1 VEISPA
7 FYTVVYSLR
16 YGRDAM
22 EVYHDR
28 SECPNG
34 KEILE
39 DHNERSGVGGQ
50 RRCDECRKYG
60 SV

>member
-1 VEISPA
+1 LV
-7 FYTVVYSLR
+7 YTLR

-28 SECPNG
+28 SECPSG
-34 KEILE
+34 KKILE
-39 DHNERSGVGGQ
+39 DHNEKPGVGGR